1 MQFSQNVLHSIW
13 ILSRLPTLKVWCAHN
28 KQDFWLQLACKPK
41 QRTQLVHAK
50 NSTERERE
58 REREGNKRK
67 RSASK
72 GLRLYRE
79 ATEGGIE
86 LWSTWTSKLAL
97 CLKWANRKLVVK
109 VAVTSTINT
118 QREYQSKPN
127 RTEPNRVVPNVS
139 WRQCKDAE
147 SSEKKR
153 ILI

>member
-50 NSTERERE
+50 NSTEKGKEINVKGQPAKGWGCRGR
-58 REREGNKRK
+58 REGD
-67 RSASK
+67 
-72 GLRLYRE
+72 GME
-79 ATEGGIE
+79 M
-86 LWSTWTSKLAL
+86 WSTWTSKLAL

-118 QREYQSKPN
+118 QREYQTKPN

>member
-41 QRTQLVHAK
+41 KLH
-50 NSTERERE
+50 RERE
-58 REREGNKRK
+58 KEKGKEINVKGQPAKGWGCRERWRRG
-67 RSASK
+67 
-72 GLRLYRE
+72 GRE
-79 ATEGGIE
+79 M
-86 LWSTWTSKLAL
+86 WSTWTSKLAL

-118 QREYQSKPN
+118 QREYQTKPN

>member
-41 QRTQLVHAK
+41 HRTQLVHAK
-50 NSTERERE
+50 ISRKREKEKGKEINVKGQPAKGWGCRERRRRG
-58 REREGNKRK
+58 REM
-67 RSASK
+67 
-72 GLRLYRE
+72 
-79 ATEGGIE
+79 
-86 LWSTWTSKLAL
+86 WSTWTSKLAL

-118 QREYQSKPN
+118 QREYQTKPN